1 MEDNTNE
8 RLEYLGDSVIALT
21 VSHYRHER
29 YKDQNEGFF
38 DETQNATGIRGH
50 LRKLAVEIGLPSWLT
65 LPLNSKPCADV
76 QTYRKTSWKLSWERY
91 SWNRVDTTPADGSL
105 EDGVTFGRI

>member
-38 DETQNATGIRGH
+38 DDSECTGDT
-50 LRKLAVEIGLPSWLT
+50 LENWLSR
-65 LPLNSKPCADV
+65 L
-76 QTYRKTSWKLSWERY
+76 
-91 SWNRVDTTPADGSL
+91 
-105 EDGVTFGRI
+105 I

>member
-50 LRKLAVEIGLPSWLT
+50 LRKLAVEIGLR
-65 LPLNSKPCADV
+65 A
-76 QTYRKTSWKLSWERY
+76 
-91 SWNRVDTTPADGSL
+91 G
-105 EDGVTFGRI
+105 